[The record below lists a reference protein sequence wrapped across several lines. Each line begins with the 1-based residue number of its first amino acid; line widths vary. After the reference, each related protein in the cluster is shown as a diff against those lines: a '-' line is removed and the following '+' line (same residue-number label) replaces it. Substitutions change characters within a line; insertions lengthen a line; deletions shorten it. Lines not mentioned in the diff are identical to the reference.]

1 MVAAAQF
8 SHRWQF
14 WIDRGGTFTDVVARK
29 PDGQLVVH
37 KLLSENPDRYA
48 DAPIQGI
55 RDLMGVNWDEPI
67 PAEQIESVKMGTTVA
82 TNALLERKG
91 DRTLLLITQG
101 FRDALRIGYQNRPNI
116 FARHIELP
124 EMLYERVIEVNERLT
139 AQGEILQPITPE
151 EESRLIQELTQAYDS
166 GIRSCAIV
174 LIHGYRYPNHELRLS
189 KLARQV
195 GFPQISISHQ
205 VSPLI
210 KLVSRGD
217 TTVVDAYLSPILRR
231 YVDRVAGKLAG
242 EGKLHSNATYPR
254 LMFMQSNGGLTD
266 AALFQGKDSILSGPA
281 GGVVGAV
288 QTSAM
293 AGYHRVIGF
302 DMGGTS
308 TDVSHYRGKYERTFE
323 TEVAGV
329 RLRAPMMSIHTVAA
343 GGGSIVSFDGTRYR
357 VGPESAGA
365 YPGPACYRNGGPLA
379 VTDCNVMVGKLQPTF
394 FPYVFGPDGD
404 QPLDAEV
411 VRQKFAE
418 LAEQIHQETGDR
430 RAPEQVAAGFLAI
443 AVEKM
448 ANAIKKISVQRGHDV
463 SEYVLCCFGGAG
475 GQHAC
480 LIADALGMKE
490 VFLHPYAGVLS
501 AYGMGLADV
510 RSLAEQSVELP
521 LSDGTIQEVQ
531 QVLETLAAQGRDDLQ
546 QQGFDLTDT
555 HSVLESGSHVQVLP
569 RLLLKYEGTDSTIP
583 VEFGGV
589 GEMRS
594 RFTEIH
600 RQRYGF
606 ALETKQL
613 IVDTASV
620 EVVGHTESPVEKDIS
635 QTRTSP
641 LTSKTIVP
649 MYTADTW
656 YQTPVYQRDDLVPG
670 DTINGPAILIES
682 TGTNIVEPGWSATL
696 TKKGHL
702 ILKKGVGSRESG
714 VEEQS
719 QQLSG
724 TRPSP
729 SQEGTTPTQDSTTT
743 SPPHPPIAPP
753 PTSPLHPP
761 THSPPDP
768 VLLEIFNNLF
778 RAVADEMG
786 VTLQNTSYS
795 VNIKERLDFS
805 CAIFDQHGQ
814 LVANAPHIPVH
825 LGSMGE
831 SVQSL
836 IQAKGGQLK
845 PGDVYVLNNPYNGG
859 THLPDVTVITPVFLK
874 AEGRRQKAEGEQV
887 SGTRSQVSGTSPET
901 QTNTHPPTSPTSPTS
916 PTHPPI
922 HPSTHPPSP
931 SPLFYVASRGHHADI
946 GGITPGSM
954 PPGSTSIEEEGILL
968 DNFQLVDQGRF
979 LEEELLEKL
988 MAPPHPVRN
997 PTQNIADLQ
1006 AQIAANEKGVQELR
1020 KLVDH
1025 YGLEV
1030 VQTYMRHVQDN
1041 AEECVRRVIDVLHDG
1056 QFTYEMDNGS
1066 QIAVNVTI
1074 NRQERSARVD
1084 FTGTSPQQA
1093 NNFNAPSAV
1102 CKAAVLYVF
1111 RTLVDDDIPLNA
1123 GCLKP
1128 LEVIIPTGSMLNPD
1142 YPAAVV
1148 AGNVETS
1155 QAITDALY
1163 GALGVMAAAQGTMN
1177 NFTFGNERY
1186 QYYETICGGSGA
1198 GPGFNGTDAVH
1209 THMTNS
1215 RLTDPEVLEWRFP
1228 VLLRTFTIRPH
1239 SGGKGDFCGGNG
1251 IVRTVEFREPMT
1263 AAILSSH
1270 RRIPPFGLNGAEP
1283 GKLGKNQVIRAD
1295 GGTEHLPGQA
1305 TVAMKPG
1312 DQICITTPGGG
1323 GYNTP

>member
-1 MVAAAQF
+1 MVAAAQT

-14 WIDRGGTFTDVVARK
+14 WIDRGGTFTDIVGRR

-55 RDLMGVNWDEPI
+55 RDLMGVGQHKPI

-91 DRTLLLITQG
+91 DRTLLLITRG
-101 FRDALRIGYQNRPNI
+101 FRDALRIGYQNRPHI

-139 AQGEILQPITPE
+139 AQGEVLQPITSE
-151 EESRLIQELTQAYDS
+151 EETRLLLQLAQAYES

-174 LIHGYRYPNHELRLS
+174 LMHGYRYPDHELRVGD
-189 KLARQV
+189 LARQV
-195 GFPQISISHQ
+195 GFTQISISHQ
-205 VSPLI
+205 ISPLI

-231 YVDRVAGKLAG
+231 YVDRVAGELEGVKERGSDG
-242 EGKLHSNATYPR
+242 ERERRSDGVREDAESSALREVARASTPQPR

-293 AGYHRVIGF
+293 AGYDRIIGF

-308 TDVSHYRGKYERTFE
+308 TDVSHYRGEYERTFE

-329 RLRAPMMSIHTVAA
+329 RMRAPMMSIHTVAA
-343 GGGSIVSFDGTRYR
+343 GGGSIVSFDGARYR

-379 VTDCNVMVGKLQPTF
+379 VTDCNVMVGKLQPEF
-394 FPYVFGPDGD
+394 FPQVFGPAGD

-411 VRQKFAE
+411 VGQKFTE
-418 LAEQIHQETGDR
+418 LAAHIHQETGDQ

-480 LIADALGMKE
+480 LIADALGIEE

-510 RSLAEQSVELP
+510 RSLTEQSVELP
-521 LSDGTIQEVQ
+521 LAWDNLPAVQ
-531 QVLETLAAQGRDDLQ
+531 QILETLAVQGREDLR

-555 HSVLESGSHVQVLP
+555 HSLLESGAHVRVLP
-569 RLLLKYEGTDSTIP
+569 RLLLKYAGTDSPIP
-583 VEFGGV
+583 VEFAGLD
-589 GEMRS
+589 EMRS
-594 RFTEIH
+594 QFTEIH

-606 ALETKQL
+606 ALEHKPL

-620 EVVGHTESPVEKDIS
+620 EVIGHTDSPEEKDIHP
-635 QTRTSP
+635 TRTSP
-641 LTSKTIVP
+641 LAPKTTVS
-649 MYTADTW
+649 MYTAATW
-656 YQTPVYQRDDLVPG
+656 HPSPVYHRDDLVPG
-670 DTINGPAILIES
+670 DTIRGPAIIIEA
-682 TGTNIVEPGWSATL
+682 TGTNVLEPGWTASL

-702 ILKKGVGSRESG
+702 ILKKDFKRRESA
-714 VEEQS
+714 VQEPS
-719 QQLSG
+719 QQVQV
-724 TRPSP
+724 THPYP
-729 SQEGTTPTQDSTTT
+729 SQEGSSGAQDSDSRNLS
-743 SPPHPPIAPP
+743 SP
-753 PTSPLHPP
+753 SPLPC
-761 THSPPDP
+761 PDP

-778 RAVADEMG
+778 RSVADEMG
-786 VTLQNTSYS
+786 IVLQNTSYS

-836 IQAKGGQLK
+836 IQAKGEQLK

-859 THLPDVTVITPVFLK
+859 THLPDVTVITPVFLQ
-874 AEGRRQKAEGEQV
+874 AEGRGQKAG
-887 SGTRSQVSGTSPET
+887 GLPEEF
-901 QTNTHPPTSPTSPTS
+901 SPTSPT
-916 PTHPPI
+916 PC
-922 HPSTHPPSP
+922 
-931 SPLFYVASRGHHADI
+931 FYVASRGHHADI

-954 PPGSTSIEEEGILL
+954 PPSSISIEQEGILL
-968 DNFQLVDQGRF
+968 NNLQLVDQGRF
-979 LEEELLEKL
+979 LEGQLMEQL
-988 MAPPHPVRN
+988 MAPPYPVRN
-997 PTQNIADLQ
+997 PTQNVADLQ
-1006 AQIAANEKGVQELR
+1006 AQIAANEKGLRELE

-1030 VQTYMRHVQDN
+1030 VQTYMQHVQDN

-1056 QFTYEMDNGS
+1056 QFTYEMDDGS
-1066 QIAVNVTI
+1066 QIAVKVAIDRAT
-1074 NRQERSARVD
+1074 RSACID
-1084 FTGTSPQQA
+1084 FTGTSPQRD
-1093 NNFNAPSAV
+1093 NNFNAPAAV
-1102 CKAAVLYVF
+1102 GKAAVLYVF

-1128 LEVIIPTGSMLNPD
+1128 LEIVIPEGSMLNPC

-1177 NFTFGNERY
+1177 NFTFGNDRY

-1198 GPGFNGTDAVH
+1198 GPGFDGTDAVH

-1228 VLLRTFTIRPH
+1228 VLLKTFAIRPN
-1239 SGGKGDFCGGNG
+1239 SGGRGDFCGGNG
-1251 IVRTVEFREPMT
+1251 IIRAMEFREPMT
-1263 AAILSSH
+1263 AAILSNH
-1270 RRIPPFGLNGAEP
+1270 RRIPPFGLHGAEP
-1283 GKLGKNQVIRAD
+1283 GKVGENQVLRAD
-1295 GGTEHLPGQA
+1295 GSAQKLPGQTTIELQTGD
-1305 TVAMKPG
+1305 TV
-1312 DQICITTPGGG
+1312 CIATPGGG